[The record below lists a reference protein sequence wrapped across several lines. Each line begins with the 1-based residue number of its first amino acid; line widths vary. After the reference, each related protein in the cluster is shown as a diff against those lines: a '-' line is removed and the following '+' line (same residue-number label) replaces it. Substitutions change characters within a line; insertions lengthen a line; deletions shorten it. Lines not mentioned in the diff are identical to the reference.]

1 MSQAR
6 VKPGLPQ
13 LDRPP
18 GGHCCHLPPWLHCHH
33 PFGDF
38 GQLSSWSP
46 PPALARG
53 PTFVSLSVRSVKC
66 GLDPAACFC
75 LSGTEVK
82 DRGLRLGYERFH
94 SPREAGHHP
103 GSSSIGCP
111 GPALCRVAPGQGN
124 PGGGQPDLDSVSCS
138 IWPWAGVLTMTS
150 QGLRWPCQLGRG
162 GVGAA
167 KLQRH
172 LGPGG
177 SREVRV
183 LVSGWRL
190 GSRWNPPAE

>member
-18 GGHCCHLPPWLHCHH
+18 GRHCCHLAPWLHCHH

-53 PTFVSLSVRSVKC
+53 PTFVSLSVRSMKC

-82 DRGLRLGYERFH
+82 DGGLRLGYERFH

-111 GPALCRVAPGQGN
+111 GPALCRVSGEPRRGTARLGQC
-124 PGGGQPDLDSVSCS
+124 PLFHL
-138 IWPWAGVLTMTS
+138 A
-150 QGLRWPCQLGRG
+150 LGRCPDYDFTGARAALPTWEGRGWCSKAAETPGAWRVKG
-162 GVGAA
+162 GESTGFWVETGV
-167 KLQRH
+167 QVES
-172 LGPGG
+172 PC
-177 SREVRV
+177 
-183 LVSGWRL
+183 
-190 GSRWNPPAE
+190 